1 MSFLNTS
8 ETLAV
13 QVQIIKTHNLSKLN
27 MTQFILGSLGML
39 LIIEGLLYALFPNRM
54 KSMITSMLNMNNDKL
69 KWGGLMSAILGFIM
83 LWSVIE

>member
-1 MSFLNTS
+1 
-8 ETLAV
+8 
-13 QVQIIKTHNLSKLN
+13 

-39 LIIEGLLYALFPNRM
+39 LIFEGLIYALFQSRI
-54 KSMITSMLNMNNDKL
+54 KAMITSMLNMENDKL

>member
-1 MSFLNTS
+1 VSFLNTL
-8 ETLAV
+8 ETLA
-13 QVQIIKTHNLSKLN
+13 VQIIKTHNLSKLN

-39 LIIEGLLYALFPNRM
+39 LIIEGLLYALFPSRM
-54 KSMITSMLNMNNDKL
+54 KAMITSMLNMENDKL